1 MPFMLSDFERCT
13 WAMVLGHNICMS
25 AHSDTRKIP
34 SRLQSFKAYSE
45 LPWIGHVHIPHP
57 SDGVNPRNR
66 TPRVITFWRTCCSKS
81 IISWH
86 KLNDSGGAELE
97 CVHRIIACII
107 LQKIGM
113 LWRSTPINIFSVIS
127 FKRVLPGITIPSPMK
142 NWMALSRS
150 TTNVTQTSRTLPLRY
165 FPSSFKF
172 IIVLLHSQHQKNGL
186 WS

>member
-1 MPFMLSDFERCT
+1 MPFVRSDFKWCT
-13 WAMVLGHNICMS
+13 WAMVLGHNICVS
-25 AHSDTRKIP
+25 AHSDARKIP

-45 LPWIGHVHIPHP
+45 LPWIGHVHVPHP

-81 IISWH
+81 IISQH
-86 KLNDSGGAELE
+86 ELNDSGRAEFE
-97 CVHRIIACII
+97 CVHRIIACTI

-113 LWRSTPINIFSVIS
+113 LRRSTPINIFSATS

-150 TTNVTQTSRTLPLRY
+150 TTNITQISRMLPLRY
-165 FPSSFKF
+165 LPSS
-172 IIVLLHSQHQKNGL
+172 L
-186 WS
+186 